1 MECVLLD
8 LMECVLFDLMEF
20 VLLDLMEC
28 VLFDLMECVL
38 FDLMECV
45 LFDLMEC
52 VLFDLMECVLLDLME
67 CLLLDLMECVL
78 FDLLECVLFDLMEC
92 VLFDLMECVLFDLME
107 CVLFDLMECVLFDL
121 MECVL
126 LDLMECVLF
135 DLTGCVLFDLMECV
149 LFELM
154 ECVLLDLMECVL
166 FDLMECVLFGLM
178 ECVLFDLMECV
189 LFDLMECVLFD
200 LMECVLFDLMECVL
214 LDLMECVLLD
224 LMECVLFDLLECV
237 LFDLMECVLF
247 DLIECVLFD
256 LMECVLFD
264 LMECVLFD
272 LMECVLFGLMEC
284 VLFDLMECVLFVLME
299 CVLFD
304 LMECVLFDL
313 MECVLFDL
321 MECVLFDLME
331 CVLFDLMECVLF
343 DLMECVLFDLMEC
356 VLFDL
361 MECVLFDLMECVLFD
376 LMECVLFDLMEC
388 VLFDLMECVLFDLME
403 CVLFDL
409 MECVLFDLMEC
420 VLFDLMECVLFD
432 LMSVCSSQEILDAL
446 VSNVNIELLN
456 ALHYHMINRRLT
468 SEELKHGSSFSSMY
482 QDFHVHL
489 QHYSNG
495 IVTVNC
501 ARLIKADQHA
511 TNGIVHVVDRVITA
525 ISNNVHVLIDVDE
538 DLETLRTA
546 IAAAGLTSILESEGQ
561 YTIFAPTNEAFQK
574 IPPETLNRILGDPVS
589 LRDLLNYHILK
600 NMRCAES
607 IVSGT
612 PMETLQGTV
621 LEVGCDGQE
630 ITLNGKAVITKKDQ
644 LGTNGVIHYINQL
657 LIPDSAKTLL
667 ELTESSNVATATRMF
682 VEAGLSPQLKGSQ
695 PLTVLAPVDHAFT
708 GVSSPGD
715 MSKVMSNHVVKG
727 QLSSKSLYHNQEL
740 QTLGDV
746 TLRVFVYRNNLC
758 IENACLAAHDKTGRY
773 GTMLTVDKVVTPP
786 MGTVMDVLKADDRFS
801 LLVGAIQT
809 AGMTE
814 MLNQPGALTFF
825 APTNHAFNAL
835 PQTEVSQMMRN
846 GEQLA
851 ATLRYHL
858 GDGML
863 VSGGVG
869 SHTRVKPLQGD
880 RLELGV
886 KNYTV
891 FVNRVAVAH
900 ADLMAT
906 NGVVHG
912 MDSMVKPLPPKVD
925 PEQADGPARQSDVG
939 SFRNDALFLKVVQSG
954 SSRTMS
960 SRPDV

>member
-1 MECVLLD
+1 MKECVLLLLVMWSLCAAARSPYQAVLTHSRIRGRQQGPNVCAMQHIKGTDKKYFTNCKQWYHRKICNKPTVITYECCPGYEKIPGERGCPAALPLVNIYNTLGAVGATTTQMYSERAD
-8 LMECVLFDLMEF
+8 LREEIQGPGSFTFFAPSNEAWAALPM
-20 VLLDLMEC
+20 
-28 VLFDLMECVL
+28 
-38 FDLMECV
+38 
-45 LFDLMEC
+45 
-52 VLFDLMECVLLDLME
+52 
-67 CLLLDLMECVL
+67 
-78 FDLLECVLFDLMEC
+78 
-92 VLFDLMECVLFDLME
+92 
-107 CVLFDLMECVLFDL
+107 
-121 MECVL
+121 
-126 LDLMECVLF
+126 
-135 DLTGCVLFDLMECV
+135 
-149 LFELM
+149 
-154 ECVLLDLMECVL
+154 
-166 FDLMECVLFGLM
+166 
-178 ECVLFDLMECV
+178 
-189 LFDLMECVLFD
+189 
-200 LMECVLFDLMECVL
+200 
-214 LDLMECVLLD
+214 
-224 LMECVLFDLLECV
+224 
-237 LFDLMECVLF
+237 
-247 DLIECVLFD
+247 
-256 LMECVLFD
+256 
-264 LMECVLFD
+264 
-272 LMECVLFGLMEC
+272 
-284 VLFDLMECVLFVLME
+284 
-299 CVLFD
+299 
-304 LMECVLFDL
+304 
-313 MECVLFDL
+313 
-321 MECVLFDLME
+321 
-331 CVLFDLMECVLF
+331 
-343 DLMECVLFDLMEC
+343 
-356 VLFDL
+356 
-361 MECVLFDLMECVLFD
+361 
-376 LMECVLFDLMEC
+376 
-388 VLFDLMECVLFDLME
+388 
-403 CVLFDL
+403 
-409 MECVLFDLMEC
+409 
-420 VLFDLMECVLFD
+420 
-432 LMSVCSSQEILDAL
+432 EILDAL

-456 ALHYHMINRRLT
+456 ALHYHMVNRRLT

-489 QHYSNG
+489 NHYSNG

-525 ISNNVHVLIDVDE
+525 ITNNVHVLIDVDD

-561 YTIFAPTNEAFQK
+561 YTIFAPTNEAFEK

-621 LEVGCDGQE
+621 LEVGCDGKD
-630 ITLNGKAVITKKDQ
+630 ITLNGKAIITKKDQ

-695 PLTVLAPVDHAFT
+695 PLTVLAPVDQAFT
-708 GVSSPGD
+708 AGGSSMAD
-715 MSKVMSNHVVKG
+715 ISKVMSNHIVKG

-758 IENACLAAHDKTGRY
+758 IENACLAAHDRTGRY

-786 MGTVMDVLKADDRFS
+786 MGTVMDVLKADERFS
-801 LLVGAIQT
+801 VLVGAIQT

-814 MLNQPGALTFF
+814 LLNQPGALTFF
-825 APTNHAFNAL
+825 APTNNAFDAL

-846 GEQLA
+846 SPQLA

-880 RLELGV
+880 MLELGV

-912 MDSMVKPLPPKVD
+912 VDSMVKPLPPKVD